1 MVCCVRST
9 DIKGSCSIDRSQDF
23 NDSAGPPGNPKGTKD
38 LVTSRPF
45 NEPSIGSASATSFAS
60 SGPTTVAAA
69 VTSLGF
75 MVALQIPRD
84 VRRRRVIDACSFCG
98 RKEGE
103 AGQLVVGRSA
113 LICRDCAAQ
122 VNQLFSPGSS

>member
-1 MVCCVRST
+1 
-9 DIKGSCSIDRSQDF
+9 
-23 NDSAGPPGNPKGTKD
+23 
-38 LVTSRPF
+38 
-45 NEPSIGSASATSFAS
+45 
-60 SGPTTVAAA
+60 
-69 VTSLGF
+69 

-84 VRRRRVIDACSFCG
+84 IRRRRVIDACSFCG

-103 AGQLVVGRSA
+103 AGRLVVGISA